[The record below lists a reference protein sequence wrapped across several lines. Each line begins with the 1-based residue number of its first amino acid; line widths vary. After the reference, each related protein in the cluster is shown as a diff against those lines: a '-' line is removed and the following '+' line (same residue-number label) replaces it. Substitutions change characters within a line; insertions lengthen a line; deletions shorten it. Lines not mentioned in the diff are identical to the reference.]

1 MAPRAWFA
9 DIVEQGTGGEQMNTT
24 LPLVMGRYSRE
35 SLVRRFQG
43 PPLLTWINLNPIMDN

>member
-1 MAPRAWFA
+1 
-9 DIVEQGTGGEQMNTT
+9 MNTA
-24 LPLVMGRYSRE
+24 LPLVVGRYSRE